1 MTVVTAG
8 LLVALTA
15 VVVMAVVMAGRLR
28 ALRRAQVALGREL
41 EREREQGSALERSRI
56 ELAANLAHEIGT
68 PLTALRGYV
77 ETLRDDDHDPGDRPR
92 FLDICLRNVDR
103 IERLVAEVADLA
115 EVESEVRPPTLVAV
129 SAAAAI
135 ELAVATLA
143 PQAAKR
149 GITVTTAPAAFA
161 VTADHDRLVQV
172 IVSLLDNA
180 VKFTPSGGTVTVA
193 GRDDGARR
201 GIEVVDDGPGIDRD
215 SLPRVTER
223 FFRADRSRARGER
236 GGGGFGLGLAI
247 AKHLVEAMG
256 GSLEIASELGVGTTA
271 TVWLRPAA

>member
-1 MTVVTAG
+1 MSGVALA
-8 LLVALTA
+8 LLVALAALA
-15 VVVMAVVMAGRLR
+15 VITVVLATRLR
-28 ALRRAQVALGREL
+28 ALRRAQVALRHEL
-41 EREREQGSALERSRI
+41 EREREQGTAVERSRI

-115 EVESEVRPPTLVAV
+115 EVESQARPPTLVAV

-149 GITVTTAPAAFA
+149 GITVTSAPPAFT

-180 VKFTPSGGTVTVA
+180 VKFTPAGGTVTVR

-201 GIEVVDDGPGIDRD
+201 AVEVSDDGPGIDRD

-256 GSLEIASELGVGTTA
+256 GELAITSELGVGTTA
-271 TVWLRPAA
+271 TVWLRPAP